1 MDKALWIILIER
13 CDQSVPE
20 HRRLDRDPF
29 SFSCRNRRQK
39 RSVIIGFNQVD
50 AGGGAKN
57 AINLLHEIFNNF
69 LMEGPYQNYMLE
81 VFNVPEE

>member
-1 MDKALWIILIER
+1 MTNRFLNIGALIEIHLAFLVGT
-13 CDQSVPE
+13 DGK
-20 HRRLDRDPF
+20 
-29 SFSCRNRRQK
+29 K